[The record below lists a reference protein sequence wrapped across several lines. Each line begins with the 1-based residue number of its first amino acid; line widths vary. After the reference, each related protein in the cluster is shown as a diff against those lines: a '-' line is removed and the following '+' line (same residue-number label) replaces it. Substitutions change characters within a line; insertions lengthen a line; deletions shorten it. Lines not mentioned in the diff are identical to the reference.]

1 MSCASCAVRVEKTLK
16 GTKGVETAAVNLADG
31 SALVRYDPSTT
42 SPLELRKAVKEAGY
56 DLLIPA
62 SDASSASNV
71 DDDLAF
77 RADAA
82 RQAYKRNL
90 KVRMIWAV
98 SLSVPLVIISM
109 FHLGGSWM
117 PYLSWILATPVVLVL
132 GRSFFVHAWQQAR
145 HRSVGMDTLVAISTG
160 FAYLYSVFNTLFPSY
175 FLSHGLPADVY
186 FEAASVVIAF
196 ILLGKWLEAK
206 ATGVASDA
214 IRKLMG
220 LQPETVL
227 VELADG
233 QTRES
238 SIREVL
244 AGDRLLVRPGERIA
258 VDGIVLSG
266 DTYLDESM
274 LSGEP
279 LAVVKAPG
287 DPVYAGTLN
296 QQNPFRMRADKV
308 GKDTVLSGIIRRVR
322 QAQGSKAPVQEL
334 VDKVAAIFVP
344 IVLGIAL
351 LTFVVWWWLGGPSGL
366 AHGLLCFITVL
377 VIACPCALGLATPTA
392 LMVGIGKGADLGIFI
407 KDASSLERL
416 REATDLILDKTGT
429 ITQGQPSVTEWRWYS
444 PATVQMEA
452 ILYSLE
458 RASGHPLAQA
468 ICSALDGSAP
478 GGFGAAP
485 DGSSTA
491 TPVFGGSAP
500 AGVVVARSLPLM
512 PLEDLTSIVGKGV
525 EGRFVRTPYRV
536 GHSRWLKELG
546 IPFSDEQ
553 DRWTATGEAKGET
566 VIFFTKGMEVL
577 VGIALK
583 DPLREGTTAVIADIT
598 RRGVRVHLL
607 TGDNETAAARVASE
621 AGIAL
626 VKGAMLPQDKAAYI
640 RALQA
645 QGHIVAMAGDGINDA
660 EALAVADVSIA
671 MGSGT
676 DIAMDVAGMTLVKA
690 HPDRIPLAMDLSRDT
705 FKAIRQNLG
714 FASVYNLIG
723 IPIAA
728 GALFPLW
735 GLLLNP
741 MIAGAAMALSSV
753 TVVTNSLRL
762 RRARNRGSGIA
773 TGPGLFRSF

>member
-1 MSCASCAVRVEKTLK
+1 METSIETPFPVTGMSCASCAVRVEKTLK
-16 GTKGVETAAVNLADG
+16 GTKGVEAAAVNLADG
-31 SALVRYDPSTT
+31 SALVKYDPATT
-42 SPLELRKAVKEAGY
+42 SPLELRKVVKEAGY

-62 SDASSASNV
+62 QDAASGSDA
-71 DDDLAF
+71 DEDLAA

-90 KVRMIWAV
+90 KVRMIWAL
-98 SLSVPLVIISM
+98 SLSVPLVLIGMSG
-109 FHLGGSWM
+109 LTRAWV

-132 GRSFFVHAWQQAR
+132 GRSFFIHAWQQAR
-145 HRSVGMDTLVAISTG
+145 HRSAGMDTLVAISTG
-160 FAYLYSVFNTLFPSY
+160 FAYVYSVFNTLFPSY
-175 FLSHGLPADVY
+175 FLSHALPADVY

-206 ATGVASDA
+206 ATGVASDS

-244 AGDRLLVRPGERIA
+244 EGDRILVRPGERIA

-287 DPVYAGTLN
+287 DLVYAGTLN

-322 QAQGSKAPVQEL
+322 QAQGSKAPVQEW
-334 VDKVAAIFVP
+334 VDKIAAIFVP

-351 LTFVVWWWLGGPSGL
+351 LTFITWWWLGGPSGL

-416 REATDLILDKTGT
+416 REVTDLILDKTGT
-429 ITQGQPSVTEWRWYS
+429 ITQGRASVREWCWYS
-444 PATVQMEA
+444 PATIQTEA

-468 ICSALDGSAP
+468 ICSALEEG
-478 GGFGAAP
+478 
-485 DGSSTA
+485 
-491 TPVFGGSAP
+491 
-500 AGVVVARSLPLM
+500 RSLPLM
-512 PLEDLTSIVGKGV
+512 PLEDLTSVVGKGV

-553 DRWTATGEAKGET
+553 DRWQASSEAQGET
-566 VIFFTKGMEVL
+566 VVFFTKGMDVL

-583 DPLREGTTAVIADIT
+583 DPLREGTNAVIADIT
-598 RRGVRVHLL
+598 RRGVQVHLL
-607 TGDNETAAARVASE
+607 TGDNEAAAARVASE
-621 AGIAL
+621 AGIGL

-645 QGHIVAMAGDGINDA
+645 RGRMVAMAGDGINDA

-690 HPDRIPLAMDLSRDT
+690 HPDRIPLAMDLSSDT

-728 GALFPLW
+728 GALYPAW
-735 GLLLNP
+735 GLLLHP

-762 RRARNRGSGIA
+762 RRARNLRQVRKSI
-773 TGPGLFRSF
+773 